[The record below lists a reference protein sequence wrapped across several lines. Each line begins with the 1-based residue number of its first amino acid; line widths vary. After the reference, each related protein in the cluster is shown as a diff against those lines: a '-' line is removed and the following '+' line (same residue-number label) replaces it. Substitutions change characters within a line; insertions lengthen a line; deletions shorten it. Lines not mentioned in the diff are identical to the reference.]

1 MAYITYSRRKGA
13 PISAAL
19 GGTLGRSQQAAMAS
33 PTAPVVS
40 APDDEVMKDRR
51 RAPRGCIRGWS
62 GIGVAPRRRYR
73 GLLSDAE
80 DGPSATRNGTRITLS
95 ECQSMRSGSPA
106 SATDSLLTSRP
117 VP

>member
-1 MAYITYSRRKGA
+1 MADITYSRRKDA
-13 PISAAL
+13 PIPEAL

-40 APDDEVMKDRR
+40 EPDDEVMKDRR
-51 RAPRGCIRGWS
+51 RAPRGWS